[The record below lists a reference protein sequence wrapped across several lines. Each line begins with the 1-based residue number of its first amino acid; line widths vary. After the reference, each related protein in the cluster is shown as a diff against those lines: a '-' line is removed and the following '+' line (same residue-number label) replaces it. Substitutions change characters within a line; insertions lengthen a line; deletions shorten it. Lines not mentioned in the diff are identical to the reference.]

1 MSEQIRIN
9 NVDRFSGFGD
19 LYDQSRPQAP
29 VDLINILTMYL
40 GRSPEL
46 VADVG
51 CGTGL
56 SSFIWLDHAKRIVG
70 IEPNEDMRAV
80 AMSRWQKQGRPAHL
94 QFAPGMSYALPLEP
108 SSVDL
113 ITCSQ
118 SFHWMD
124 PQPTLQEFA
133 RVLRPGGLF
142 AAYDCD
148 WPPVLSPALDQAYEQ
163 LIQLADKRASE
174 LSEDGKEAY
183 KWPKDQHLQQIQKSG
198 LFQYSR
204 EIVFHH
210 WEESDANRYANL
222 ALSQGGLQTA
232 LKLGANDIADAAEQ
246 FRELVKQEFAGEIRP
261 ILFGYRMRLGV
272 TAKKRARP

>member
-1 MSEQIRIN
+1 MSEQVRQN

-19 LYDQSRPQAP
+19 LYDQSRPKAP
-29 VDLINILTMYL
+29 VDLINILKMYL
-40 GRSPEL
+40 GRSPEV

-56 SSFIWLDHAKRIVG
+56 SSFVWLDHAEHIVG
-70 IEPNEDMRAV
+70 IEPNDDMRAV
-80 AMSRWQKQGRPAHL
+80 ANGRWQESGRPAHL
-94 QFAPGMSYALPLEP
+94 QFVKSLSYELPLEP

-113 ITCSQ
+113 VTCSQ

-133 RVLRPGGLF
+133 RVLRPGGIF

-148 WPPVLSPALDQAYEQ
+148 WPPAASPELDHAYEELVQ
-163 LIQLADKRASE
+163 VAEKRASE
-174 LSEDGKEAY
+174 LIETGKEAY
-183 KWPKDQHLQQIQKSG
+183 KWPKNQHLQQIQKSG
-198 LFQYSR
+198 LFRFSR

-210 WEESDANRYANL
+210 WESCDADRFANL

-232 LKLGANDIADAAEQ
+232 LKLGADEIASAAEQ
-246 FRELVKQEFAGEIRP
+246 FRDQVRRVFGGEIRN

-272 TAKKRARP
+272 KSN